1 MEKIVWGFNNMS
13 KTVLISGGARGIGKS
28 ISEIFAKNKYNV
40 VINYFS
46 SEIAAR
52 KLENRLMNQGFSAL
66 AVFADVTKRA
76 DMERMIDTVQG
87 AFGSIDVLI
96 NNAGISQNKLFTD
109 TTEEE
114 WDSMLNVHLKGM
126 YNCSQMVV
134 PEMVRKKEGK
144 IINISSIWGMVG
156 ASCEVSYSTAKA
168 GMIGFTKAL
177 AKELGPSNIQ
187 VNCVAPGV
195 IDTDMMESFTEE
207 EKSMLIEKTPLM
219 RLGKA
224 DEIAN
229 LVFYLAQPEANFIT
243 GQVISSNG
251 GLVI

>member
-1 MEKIVWGFNNMS
+1 MNR
-13 KTVLISGGARGIGKS
+13 TVLISGGAKGIGKA
-28 ISEIFAKNKYNV
+28 IAGVFARNNYNV

-46 SEIAAR
+46 SEEAAQELQ
-52 KLENRLMNQGFSAL
+52 KSLTEQGFSA
-66 AVFADVTKRA
+66 AAICADITKRVEVEKL
-76 DMERMIDTVQG
+76 MEIVNG
-87 AFGSIDVLI
+87 VFGSIDVLV

-114 WDSMLNVHLKGM
+114 WDSMINVHLKGM
-126 YNCSQMVV
+126 YNCCQMVV
-134 PEMVRKKEGK
+134 PEMIRKKRGK

-156 ASCEVSYSTAKA
+156 ASCEVGYSTAKA

-195 IDTDMMESFTEE
+195 IETDMMDSFTEE
-207 EKSMLIEKTPLM
+207 EKGMLIEQTPLM
-219 RLGKA
+219 RFGKA
-224 DEIAN
+224 EEIAN
-229 LVFYLAQPEANFIT
+229 LVFFLAQPEADFIT